1 MRHSSIKTSIVV
13 GLSALLMWVAQITP
27 LQAAMVENGTLMSEI
42 SRAELIVSL
51 DRTEIQRLLETMGV
65 DKDAAALR
73 IQAMHEDELARL
85 QQDFKQLPAGAGG
98 IETVAIVF
106 LILVATD
113 YAGVTDIF
121 PFVNKSKEQAKAGD

>member
-1 MRHSSIKTSIVV
+1 M
-13 GLSALLMWVAQITP
+13 SAAQITP
-27 LQAAMVENGTLMSEI
+27 LQAAMVENETLMSEI

-51 DRTEIQRLLETMGV
+51 DRNEIQRLLETMGV

-85 QQDFKQLPAGAGG
+85 QQDFNQLPAGAGG
-98 IETVAIVF
+98 VETVAIVF
-106 LILVATD
+106 LILIATD

-121 PFVNKSKEQAKAGD
+121 PFVNKSKEQAKAGN